1 MDTMGDSEYAL
12 LARFEAK
19 PGKEETVAEFLH
31 DAREAAEAEP
41 GTTTWFA
48 VRFDESRFG
57 IFDTFPDQASRQ
69 EHLDGEIAA
78 DLLER
83 AEELFAEGPQIEE
96 VDVLEAIHP

>member
-1 MDTMGDSEYAL
+1 MTDSEYAL

-19 PGKEETVAEFLH
+19 PGKEAAVAQFLH

-41 GTTTWFA
+41 GMTTWFA

-57 IFDTFPDQASRQ
+57 IFDTFPDKAGRQ
-69 EHLDGEIAA
+69 EHLEGEIVTQ
-78 DLLER
+78 LMER

-96 VDVLEAIHP
+96 VDVLEAMHP